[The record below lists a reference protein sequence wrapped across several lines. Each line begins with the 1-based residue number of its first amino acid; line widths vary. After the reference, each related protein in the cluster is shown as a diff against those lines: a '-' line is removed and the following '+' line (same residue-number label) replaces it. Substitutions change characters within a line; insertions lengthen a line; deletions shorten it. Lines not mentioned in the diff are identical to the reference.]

1 MQARPC
7 LKGAGAG
14 EGCFTSLPKRLLLG
28 IFLSTR
34 VFLILSYA
42 SGRTVAMTSSLILS
56 PAKINLFLRVIG
68 KRSDGYHELETLM
81 CCVDLFDTVTLS
93 FETPAIRVRCS
104 HPEVPDGRDNIAFK
118 AALRFF
124 EALGIDGGVDV
135 HIDKKIPV
143 AAGLGGGSSN
153 AAAVLKGLNEHFGR
167 PLGKERLLEIGL
179 KLGADV
185 PFFLFGRSAIARGVG
200 ERLEPAGRIPPAWVV
215 LVHPRIQVSTK
226 WVYDNLNLRL
236 TNCEENYNVSS
247 FLEDLSSVQDFLC
260 NDLEQVTA
268 QEFPEIGVI
277 KQALLALGAKGSLMS
292 GSGPT
297 VFGLFERR
305 GEASAAWKRF
315 EQHRDYDTFL
325 VRLLS

>member
-1 MQARPC
+1 MAP
-7 LKGAGAG
+7 
-14 EGCFTSLPKRLLLG
+14 S
-28 IFLSTR
+28 
-34 VFLILSYA
+34 V
-42 SGRTVAMTSSLILS
+42 VLS

-93 FETPAIRVRCS
+93 FGVPAIRVRCS
-104 HPEVPDGRDNIAFK
+104 HPEVPEGEENIAYR
-118 AALRFF
+118 AAVRFF
-124 EALGIDGGVDV
+124 EALGTDERIDVY
-135 HIDKKIPV
+135 IDKRIPV

-167 PLGKERLLEIGL
+167 PLRQERLLEIGL
-179 KLGADV
+179 TLGADV
-185 PFFLFGRSAIARGVG
+185 PFFLFGRNAIARGIG
-200 ERLEPAGRIPPAWVV
+200 ERLEPAGKIPPAWVV
-215 LVHPRIQVSTK
+215 LVHPRVRVSTK

-277 KQALLALGAKGSLMS
+277 KQALLALGAKGALMS

-297 VFGLFERR
+297 VFGLFERH
-305 GEASAAWKRF
+305 GQASAARKRL